1 MKSTEQRARDLE
13 KGRESYARRAWADA
27 YEALAGADASEPL
40 EAEDLERLAWSASL
54 RGLDEELLRLLER
67 VYQHHFD
74 AGNAARAARA
84 AFWLGFRLM
93 NLGEFGRAS
102 GWLSRAQRLVE
113 EEAADCAVRGY
124 LLLPVAYRHV
134 GAGEFEIAHATV
146 ENAIEIG
153 QRSGDRDLLA
163 FAHSIKG
170 RVLICREEVD
180 GGLALL
186 DEAMLAVTTGELSP
200 LVTGFIYCNVISCCQ
215 KVYEVKRAREWT
227 QALTTWCEGQPE
239 LVTFTGSCLVH
250 RSEIM
255 QLGGAWPEAIEEA
268 RRATERFTRPTDQ
281 DVAASA
287 YYQQAEIHRLRGEF
301 ASAEEA
307 YRHASE
313 LGREPQPGL
322 ALLRLAEGRS
332 DVSASAIRRVLG
344 ATSDRLERA
353 RLLPASIE
361 ILLAVGELDEAK
373 DACRELAG
381 LAAGLGT
388 EVLGAIALH
397 ARGAVLLAEGD
408 ALGALDPLRRAF
420 NVWQAVG
427 APYLSA
433 RLRVLVGRACRA
445 LGDEDGTVL
454 ELGAARSVFER
465 LGASPD
471 VARVDSLLKPAA
483 PERSH
488 GLTVRELEVLR
499 LVACGKTNKAIAKEL
514 SLSEKTV
521 DRHVSNIFTKVNVP
535 TRAAATAFAYRN
547 RLL

>member
-1 MKSTEQRARDLE
+1 L
-13 KGRESYARRAWADA
+13 
-27 YEALAGADASEPL
+27 
-40 EAEDLERLAWSASL
+40 LERL
-54 RGLDEELLRLLER
+54 
-67 VYQHHFD
+67 YQHHLD
-74 AGNAARAARA
+74 AGNPARAAWA

-93 NLGEFGRAS
+93 GLGEFGRAS
-102 GWLSRAQRLVE
+102 GWLSRAQRLVDGE
-113 EEAADCAVRGY
+113 ERDCAVRGY

-134 GAGEFEIAHATV
+134 GAGEYESAHTTV
-146 ENAIEIG
+146 ESAIEIG
-153 QRSGDRDLLA
+153 RRSGDRDLLA

-170 RVLICREEVD
+170 RVLIGMEQVD
-180 GGLALL
+180 GGVALL

-200 LVTGFIYCNVISCCQ
+200 LVSGFIYCNVISCCQ

-301 ASAEEA
+301 ASAQEA
-307 YRHASE
+307 YRHANE

-322 ALLRLAEGRS
+322 ALLRLSEGRS
-332 DVSASAIRRVLG
+332 DVAAGAIRRVLG
-344 ATSDRLERA
+344 ATNDRLERA

-361 ILLAVGELDEAK
+361 ILLALGEIEEAK
-373 DACRELAG
+373 VACRDLEELARS
-381 LAAGLGT
+381 LGT

-397 ARGAVLLAEGD
+397 AHGAILLAEGD
-408 ALGALDPLRRAF
+408 ARGALDPLRRAF

-433 RLRVLVGRACRA
+433 RLRVLLGRACRA
-445 LGDEDGTVL
+445 LGDEDGTAL
-454 ELGAARSVFER
+454 ELGAARDVFER
-465 LGASPD
+465 LGALPD
-471 VARVDSLLKPAA
+471 VARVDSLLKPEA

-488 GLTVRELEVLR
+488 GLTARELEVLR
-499 LVACGKTNKAIAKEL
+499 LVAGGKTNKAIAKEL

-521 DRHVSNIFTKVNVP
+521 DRHVSNIFTNVNVP

-547 RLL
+547 RLI